1 MRPAAE
7 SFRDDEEVLET
18 VRQFESCELQ
28 PDEFKHRPHL
38 VVALCYARQFPEDEA
53 RALMR
58 RSILRFLAHHRL
70 DANIYHETL
79 TVFWIKRV
87 RFFLDGAHEKRALV
101 ALANDLIEEC
111 ADSRLVHDF
120 YSAQLIASEA
130 ARRQWIEPDLKPLI
144 F

>member
-1 MRPAAE
+1 MRPAVKL
-7 SFRDDEEVLET
+7 FQNDEDVLEV
-18 VRQFESCELQ
+18 VRRFESCVLQ
-28 PDEFKHRPHL
+28 PGEFNHRPHL
-38 VVALCYARQFPEDEA
+38 VVALCYVRQFSEAEA
-53 RALMR
+53 RELMR

-70 DANIYHETL
+70 DASVYHETL

-87 RFFLDGAHEKRALV
+87 RFFLDGANNNRALF

-111 ADSRLVHDF
+111 GDSRLVHDF